1 MAFRKL
7 KYHLLTEEELV
18 LRFKEV
24 QDTEVIGEIYKRF
37 AHLMMGLSIKYL
49 KQPEKAEDIVM
60 QLFEKLPNLLNKSDV
75 QYLKSWLYMVTK
87 NECLMLLRKKNI
99 QTTEINDNLLEEEPN
114 FVAEKEILEVKIEK
128 VYSCLKMLKPQHE
141 KVLRLFYLEK
151 KSYSEIAL
159 ALQITEK
166 QVKSDVQN
174 GKRNL
179 KLKLEEDAIFKS
191 AQ

>member
-1 MAFRKL
+1 
-7 KYHLLTEEELV
+7 
-18 LRFKEV
+18 
-24 QDTEVIGEIYKRF
+24 
-37 AHLMMGLSIKYL
+37 
-49 KQPEKAEDIVM
+49 
-60 QLFEKLPNLLNKSDV
+60 
-75 QYLKSWLYMVTK
+75 MVTK

>member
-87 NECLMLLRKKNI
+87 NECLMLLRKK
-99 QTTEINDNLLEEEPN
+99 T
-114 FVAEKEILEVKIEK
+114 F
-128 VYSCLKMLKPQHE
+128 KP
-141 KVLRLFYLEK
+141 LRLTTIYLK
-151 KSYSEIAL
+151 KNPTL
-159 ALQITEK
+159 LQK
-166 QVKSDVQN
+166 
-174 GKRNL
+174 KRC
-179 KLKLEEDAIFKS
+179 
-191 AQ
+191 